1 MAIKQIIPDFV
12 TFVNEMYEAEGMAT
26 SQCCG
31 AEINEDG
38 TCSACGEMV
47 VSENEETVNDVE
59 SGETDLPQVED
70 QFDKDPGDAENM
82 DPEVAA
88 NVVMEGR
95 KKKPFIGPTFKELN
109 KGKGKKQPAAAGP
122 SKYSGIAKKKVFKKD
137 FGKMA
142 EPEGPRVKDKD
153 KAKEPNAK

>member
-1 MAIKQIIPDFV
+1 MKHVIPDFL
-12 TFVNEMYEAEGMAT
+12 TFVNEMYEMEEKAT

-38 TCSACGEMV
+38 TCSECGEMV
-47 VSENEETVNDVE
+47 VSENEEPISNAE

-70 QFDKDPGDAENM
+70 QFDKDTGDAENM

-109 KGKGKKQPAAAGP
+109 KGKGKKQPQKVGPPKYAGLN
-122 SKYSGIAKKKVFKKD
+122 KKKVFKKD

-142 EPEGPRVKDKD
+142 EPEGPRVKDKE
-153 KAKEPNAK
+153 KAKDPNAK